1 MSLVVVVA
9 QADLKQKWQEKC
21 EADELIEC
29 PNYKE
34 CFFSC
39 FTVTRMERHYINC
52 GRGFEYYCP
61 CGRFFRMKYSY
72 VKHQCPCNK
81 VSDLVRHCWITNH
94 VIHRYCTVNN
104 VTSNITVGMVMSYKC
119 VHVCVCVCVIC
130 MCGCA
135 CVYVCACVCV
145 CMCVCV
151 FVCIVCV
158 CSCTGAHVCVLCA
171 CMSLCICMCVY
182 ACIGISM
189 CMHMCMSVCVHVYV
203 CVHVVHYILLCVHC
217 VC

>member
-29 PNYKE
+29 PNYKQ
-34 CFFSC
+34 CLFSC

-81 VSDLVRHCWITNH
+81 VSDLVRHCWIINH

-119 VHVCVCVCVIC
+119 VRVCICVCVCVIC

-135 CVYVCACVCV
+135 CVYVCGHACVCACVCV
-145 CMCVCV
+145 YMCVCV

-158 CSCTGAHVCVLCA
+158 CAVCMHVTVYLHVCVRMHWYEYVRA
-171 CMSLCICMCVY
+171 CVSV
-182 ACIGISM
+182 
-189 CMHMCMSVCVHVYV
+189 SVCVHVYV
-203 CVHVVHYILLCVHC
+203 CLHVVHYILWCVHC